1 MSDTEVG
8 RQTGKVLDDA
18 IAVLSICS
26 QDQLKQLK
34 NAIESAPIQESQ
46 VVLPVIPIQVLQE
59 ANPTPP
65 TLKYEETHI

>member
-26 QDQLKQLK
+26 HDQLKQLK
-34 NAIESAPIQESQ
+34 TAIQSAP
-46 VVLPVIPIQVLQE
+46 VQE
-59 ANPTPP
+59 ASPTPD
-65 TLKYEETHI
+65 TLKYEVTEI